1 MLFQAALLRSS
12 LLPARA
18 LPNTSTCFVAP
29 PTPPK
34 LPSPLPAGRYRT
46 QPRNR
51 PRLQLYCTVHGT
63 ARYCTEFPK
72 APTVAHRPS
81 LSAPPPLEPP
91 VSISKALSAEAP
103 SEQHEPGLPCAPRR
117 LLLFH
122 PRRCV
127 PPPALDPVSCRTSSP
142 GCRASGCTS
151 LLLLLLRLPLLPSP
165 APFSWV
171 DSCSPLLLVSPC
183 QICALQNRVWWRL
196 KACSPAAAVR
206 CRTFSHTLC
215 LSISVSLSLSFI
227 PAEGI
232 VCDVQST
239 HAHNGAAHPPPE
251 EGRRCRRR
259 RAAYRRRHRLRVRR
273 PLGRPGQGDERGP
286 RAVARRGPLGRRRR
300 RGAAFDQLYAGRIPK
315 HLRRQVGS
323 SSSTTT
329 SPRCSSSRRRR
340 PD

>member
-171 DSCSPLLLVSPC
+171 DSCSPPSTGISLSDLRASKPRLVAAQGMQPGGSS
-183 QICALQNRVWWRL
+183 ALQNFL
-196 KACSPAAAVR
+196 AHSL
-206 CRTFSHTLC
+206 SLNLC
-215 LSISVSLSLSFI
+215 LSVSLF
-227 PAEGI
+227 
-232 VCDVQST
+232 
-239 HAHNGAAHPPPE
+239 HPC
-251 EGRRCRRR
+251 G
-259 RAAYRRRHRLRVRR
+259 RHRV
-273 PLGRPGQGDERGP
+273 
-286 RAVARRGPLGRRRR
+286 
-300 RGAAFDQLYAGRIPK
+300 
-315 HLRRQVGS
+315 
-323 SSSTTT
+323 
-329 SPRCSSSRRRR
+329 
-340 PD
+340 